1 MTCVT
6 VPYLALIPE
15 MAVGYDERSSLT
27 TYRSAAAVLGTFVA
41 AGMKVMV
48 DAFGGDAAAWQ
59 RAAWILAVWIALPW
73 IAVWAVSFERSGFA
87 RPAQVGFVEG
97 AKLLARHRAFRSL
110 AGLYLYA
117 RIAVDLIG
125 AMFLLYFIHWIGREQ
140 DFSTTLFFFLTIV
153 VLSLPVWLRVAGHLD
168 KRSVFIRGTLWW
180 ALIQLLIYLAEPSW
194 PRWSLFAI
202 TGLAAVGYAVADLMP
217 WSMLGEVIDEDELA
231 TGERR
236 EGVYVGFFMFL
247 RKLGGGVG
255 VAGIGIALDLCG
267 FDGAL
272 PREQQSA
279 LALSAIRVSTS
290 LVPAAFLLLAAWI
303 ARGYPLDRAAH
314 VRIVEAIARREAL
327 RASSG
332 G

>member
-1 MTCVT
+1 VQ
-6 VPYLALIPE
+6 
-15 MAVGYDERSSLT
+15 
-27 TYRSAAAVLGTFVA
+27 LGF
-41 AGMKVMV
+41 
-48 DAFGGDAAAWQ
+48 
-59 RAAWILAVWIALPW
+59 L
-73 IAVWAVSFERSGFA
+73 
-87 RPAQVGFVEG
+87 EG
-97 AKLLARHRAFRSL
+97 ARLLLRHRSYRKL
-110 AGLYLYA
+110 VGLYLHA

-125 AMFLLYFIHWIGREQ
+125 AMFLLYFTYWIGRES
-140 DFSTTLFFFLTIV
+140 DFSITLTFFLALV
-153 VLSLPVWLRVAGHLD
+153 VAALPIWLRISQGSE
-168 KRSVFIRGTLWW
+168 KRTVFIVGTLWW
-180 ALIQLLIYLAEPSW
+180 ALIQLGIFFAEPGW
-194 PRWSLFAI
+194 PRWTLFAI
-202 TGLAAVGYAVADLMP
+202 TGLAAIGYAVADVMP

-290 LVPAAFLLLAAWI
+290 IVPAAFLLLAAWI
-303 ARGYPLDRAAH
+303 ARAYPLDRAAH
-314 VRIVEAIARREAL
+314 ARIVEAIARRETL